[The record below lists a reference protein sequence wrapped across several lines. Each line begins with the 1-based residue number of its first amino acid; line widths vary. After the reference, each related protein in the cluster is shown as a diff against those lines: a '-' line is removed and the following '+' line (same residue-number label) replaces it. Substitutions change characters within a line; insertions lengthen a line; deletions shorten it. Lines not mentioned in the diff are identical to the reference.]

1 METASKKTFDELQ
14 EEMNDF
20 FDKTQKNVC
29 RFKIWHSKDCDVA
42 IIRFIP

>member
-20 FDKTQKNVC
+20 FDKIQKNVC
-29 RFKIWHSKDCDVA
+29 HFKIWQW
-42 IIRFIP
+42 R